1 MDTSSTIIGLGMLL
15 LFVGPIMFL
24 LIKQNKKE
32 KAKLIKFTAL
42 SEENNINPE
51 MLEITND
58 LILGLDSKAKKLL
71 VVEPQNNHQHRIVD
85 LAEIKKSKVST
96 IDIPNRAGKINHVSL
111 ELFGK
116 NERNKV
122 AEIIFYDEDDNENLD
137 ADARLVIANKWDRI
151 IKNAI

>member
-1 MDTSSTIIGLGMLL
+1 MLL

-32 KAKLIKFTAL
+32 KAKLSKFKAL
-42 SEENNINPE
+42 SQENNLNPE
-51 MLEITND
+51 TVELTND

-71 VVEPQNNHQHRIVD
+71 VIEPQNNNQHRVVD
-85 LAEIKKSKVST
+85 LTKIKKSKVST
-96 IDIPNRAGKINHVSL
+96 VDIPNRAGKINHVSL

-116 NERNKV
+116 NERDRV

-137 ADARLVIANKWDRI
+137 ADARLVIANKWDTI
-151 IKNAI
+151 IKRAI